1 MQQNSSP
8 DANPVPT
15 PLPTAETPPQTQATP
30 SGNSPSPP
38 QTQENSGRA
47 ADPVPAPLPT
57 VKTPPAIHTIAAASI
72 VLVLSLG
79 QWAWSPWPG
88 RGWLVLWASQ
98 AWLVTSLAT
107 KSRRPTLAPCALAA
121 SCTIALALGQTAY
134 GHGSMLGVG
143 WGLGLCVWLAAI
155 QAMITALDAADAASQ
170 TQ

>member
-15 PLPTAETPPQTQATP
+15 LPPPPATPSPAETPA
-30 SGNSPSPP
+30 
-38 QTQENSGRA
+38 QTQESPDNTTPS
-47 ADPVPAPLPT
+47 L
-57 VKTPPAIHTIAAASI
+57 PPAIHTIAAASI

-79 QWAWSPWPG
+79 QWAWPPWPG

-98 AWLVTSLAT
+98 AWLVASLAT
-107 KSRRPTLAPCALAA
+107 KRRRPTLAPCALAA

-134 GHGSMLGVG
+134 GYGSMLGVG

-155 QAMITALDAADAASQ
+155 QAMITAFDAADAAAQ

>member
-1 MQQNSSP
+1 MQPNSSP
-8 DANPVPT
+8 VANPVPK
-15 PLPTAETPPQTQATP
+15 PP
-30 SGNSPSPP
+30 PP

-57 VKTPPAIHTIAAASI
+57 TQTPPAIHTIAAASI

-79 QWAWSPWPG
+79 QWAWPPWPG

-98 AWLVTSLAT
+98 AWLVASLAT

-155 QAMITALDAADAASQ
+155 QAMITAFDAAAAAQ
-170 TQ
+170 TK